1 MSAVQRYAATACN
14 RKAYPG
20 CLPLAALPADESDL
34 VERASAHC
42 RAARA
47 DGCMTLLAFLLKDEE
62 RLKAPDAPTLLQKAC
77 ATQIGI
83 ACANLGLFYANGPID
98 RQSTRRKS
106 SH

>member
-20 CLPLAALPADESDL
+20 CLPVAALSADESDA

-47 DGCMTLLAFLLKDEE
+47 DGCMTLLAFLLTDEE
-62 RLKAPDAPTLLQKAC
+62 RLKAPDAPTIIELAC
-77 ATQIGI
+77 AAQIGI
-83 ACANLGLFYANGPID
+83 ACANLGQFYSKVPFAELD
-98 RQSTRRKS
+98 ESA
-106 SH
+106 